1 MNNYFFTQNTAYNGT
16 DLILFSNP
24 KFLEFILITY
34 FGLFFVIYLFKL
46 VLLTSSLAF
55 TSIGKM
61 LKEILYTIF
70 YYLLSTVFT
79 KNVKF

>member
-1 MNNYFFTQNTAYNGT
+1 MNNYFFIQNAAYNGT

-24 KFLEFILITY
+24 KFLELILIAY

-55 TSIGKM
+55 TSI
-61 LKEILYTIF
+61 EIDVKGDIIYYILLLIF
-70 YYLLSTVFT
+70 TFS
-79 KNVKF
+79 